1 MRKLIENDSSGF
13 ASKDSDLEGLGWGL
27 LYVFFENPIETY
39 LGDTM
44 GLVLDHGNNANIT
57 IKWIT
62 HHGILFSH

>member
-13 ASKDSDLEGLGWGL
+13 ASKDSDLEGQGWGL

-44 GLVLDHGNNANIT
+44 GLVLDHSNNANIT

-62 HHGILFSH
+62 